1 MDPCQSQQYQKHHE
15 KDLGHRGILVL
26 QIGVCT
32 LPDSGGDLFMV
43 SLPSEKARTLLLWSQ
58 ANNSATAA
66 PTNPIQNNL
75 SKSYTLL

>member
-1 MDPCQSQQYQKHHE
+1 MEPCQSQQYQKHHE
-15 KDLGHRGILVL
+15 KDLGHRGILVAAA
-26 QIGVCT
+26 IF
-32 LPDSGGDLFMV
+32 FMV